1 MRFFFDYKSEE
12 RTLYDYRGEE
22 FNSPE
27 GAIEF
32 ATEITLG
39 LSHSLQDEWSG
50 WFVEVRNPDG
60 AMVRR
65 IPVNRVLKQLAAA

>member
-1 MRFFFDYKSEE
+1 MRFFFDYKSDE

-22 FNSPE
+22 FNSAN

-32 ATEITLG
+32 ATEISQG

-60 AMVRR
+60 AMVFRFPVVSATRR
-65 IPVNRVLKQLAAA
+65 FAA